1 MFRQKTK
8 DAINGWGTV
17 FRFITPILITIAIFI
32 LSGMKDDIKE
42 VKSDNKINFAEIQAK
57 FDNHLNHHRQFEV
70 ILGER
75 MATIET
81 KIRNW
86 R

>member
-1 MFRQKTK
+1 MFKQQTK
-8 DAINGWGTV
+8 DTINGYGSL

-32 LSGMKDDIKE
+32 LAGMKEDIKE
-42 VKSDNKINFAEIQAK
+42 VKTDNKINFSEIQAK
-57 FDNHLNHHRQFEV
+57 FDNHLTHHRNFEV

-86 R
+86 K